1 MHRIQQFFELNQS
14 EYDELKQAKNIII
27 METEKN
33 PIHLSH
39 QTDDFGDEINPQE
52 FTYNVTVRIKYR
64 PSSLKEA
71 CTLEDFF
78 SCI

>member
-1 MHRIQQFFELNQS
+1 MHKIQQLFELNQS
-14 EYDELKQAKNIII
+14 EYNELNESKNINII
-27 METEKN
+27 ETQKN

-39 QTDDFGDEINPQE
+39 QTDNFGEEINPEE
-52 FTYNVTVRIKYR
+52 FTYNVTIRINYT

-71 CTLEDFF
+71 CTVEDFL